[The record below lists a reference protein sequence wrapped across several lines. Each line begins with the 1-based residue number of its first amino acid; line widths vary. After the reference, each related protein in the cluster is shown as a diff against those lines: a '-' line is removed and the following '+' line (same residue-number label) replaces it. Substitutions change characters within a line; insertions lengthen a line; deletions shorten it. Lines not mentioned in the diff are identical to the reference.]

1 MKMLGSFRILYGC
14 LLFEGS
20 KRPTSSLPFF
30 QIHPRN
36 KTKFKEKKEG
46 NIFFKIWGEEETK

>member
-20 KRPTSSLPFF
+20 KPPTSSLSFF
-30 QIHPRN
+30 QIHLRN
-36 KTKFKEKKEG
+36 KIKIKEKKEE